1 MLLRWL
7 FPVVLAVRTN
17 KKYMTKE
24 IKIIKA
30 SGEKQIFSEKKLRSS
45 LKRSGATDE
54 ATNIVI
60 NRIKQEL
67 RDGMTTKQIYR
78 RAFSLIKKDKPVA
91 IRYSLRQAVM
101 ELGPTG
107 FPFEKFLGE
116 VLKTQGFE
124 VKVGVILYGYCV
136 THEVD
141 VLASRNDKHIFV
153 EAKFHNRLGV
163 KTDLK
168 VALYV
173 KARFD
178 DLKAVHKRK
187 EDGSKMIIHEGWLV
201 TNTKLTSKARQYGRC
216 SGLNVIGWN
225 YPKDGNLQD
234 MILRSGVHPISVLTT
249 LSKKRKKTLFEMG
262 VVLCRDVEKRKDLL
276 KELGISDKGIS
287 EIMDE
292 IALLC
297 GGGMQS

>member
-1 MLLRWL
+1 MI
-7 FPVVLAVRTN
+7 N
-17 KKYMTKE
+17 K
-24 IKIIKA
+24 IKIVKA
-30 SGEKQIFSEKKLRSS
+30 SGEIQFFSEGKLRDS
-45 LKRSGATDE
+45 LKRSGASKE
-54 ATNIVI
+54 ATDRVI
-60 NRIKQEL
+60 YHIKKEL
-67 RDGMTTKQIYR
+67 KDGMTTKQIYR

-116 VLKTQGFE
+116 VLKTQGFDI
-124 VKVGVILYGYCV
+124 KVGVVLYGFCV

-141 VLASRNDKHIFV
+141 VLASRGNKHIFI
-153 EAKFHNRLGV
+153 EAKFHNKLGI

-173 KARFD
+173 KARHD
-178 DLKAVHKRK
+178 DLKAAHKIK
-187 EDGSKMIIHEGWLV
+187 EKMTPMIHEGWLV
-201 TNTKLTSKARQYGRC
+201 TNTKLTSKARQYGSC
-216 SGLNVIGWN
+216 SGLRVIGWN

-249 LSKKRKKTLFEMG
+249 LSRKRKKTLFEMG
-262 VVLCRDVEKRKDLL
+262 VVLCRDLAKKKNLL
-276 KELGISDKGIS
+276 KELGMSSNKIT

-292 IALLC
+292 ITLLC
-297 GGGMQS
+297 GGGIQSQIAKR

>member
-1 MLLRWL
+1 
-7 FPVVLAVRTN
+7 
-17 KKYMTKE
+17 MTKE

-30 SGEKQIFSEKKLRSS
+30 SGERQIFSEEKLRSS
-45 LKRSGATDE
+45 LKRSGASDE
-54 ATNIVI
+54 ATGIVI
-60 NRIKQEL
+60 DRIKQEL

-116 VLKTQGFE
+116 VLKTQGFD
-124 VKVGVILYGYCV
+124 VKVGVMLYGFCV

-141 VLASRNDKHIFV
+141 VLASRGDKHIFV
-153 EAKFHNRLGV
+153 EAKFHNKLGV

-178 DLKAVHKRK
+178 DLKTVHKRK
-187 EDGSKMIIHEGWLV
+187 EDGDQMIHEGWLV

-216 SGLNVIGWN
+216 SGLKVIGWN

-262 VVLCRDVEKRKDLL
+262 VVLCRDLAKRKDLL
-276 KELGISDKGIS
+276 KELGVNDNGIA

-292 IALLC
+292 IILLC
-297 GGGMQS
+297 GGGIQSQMQQE